1 MEEREK
7 KDLYKT
13 SLKRE
18 TAYIVFMASCETDL
32 SLLPQPITRTEK
44 RLYELCKERSIAL
57 TFVPS
62 KGDAPN
68 GSCESEANE
77 VEQNQDEEEKSATKK
92 QPAAKRTA
100 SKKASGK

>member
-18 TAYIVFMASCETDL
+18 TAYIVFMAACETDL

-62 KGDAPN
+62 QGDAPN
-68 GSCESEANE
+68 GPCESEADE

-92 QPAAKRTA
+92 PAAKRTA